1 MATNTKT
8 ITDNTPIYHPFDD
21 SFINDPNSMKFR
33 FTNLGDWQHNMSEC
47 ACEVLESMN
56 NNKHSKKKN
65 RSKRI
70 QYENMKNPVVER
82 PIPRHKK
89 KKYPTKPKNRS
100 KINKMKESNNKF
112 RI

>member
-1 MATNTKT
+1 MSD
-8 ITDNTPIYHPFDD
+8 IIFD
-21 SFINDPNSMKFR
+21 SG
-33 FTNLGDWQHNMSEC
+33 LGP
-47 ACEVLESMN
+47 VYLESMCDLPGRECFDIPPS
-56 NNKHSKKKN
+56 HSKKKN

-100 KINKMKESNNKF
+100 KINKIKESNSKF
-112 RI
+112 HF

>member
-1 MATNTKT
+1 MASNDSVVKDIMVLSSKDYWENDIIMDTHLGPLYEETM
-8 ITDNTPIYHPFDD
+8 DD
-21 SFINDPNSMKFR
+21 LPGR
-33 FTNLGDWQHNMSEC
+33 EC
-47 ACEVLESMN
+47 FYIPPS
-56 NNKHSKKKN
+56 HSKKKN

-100 KINKMKESNNKF
+100 KIAKIKEANSKF
-112 RI
+112 SI